1 MRLGKLALISSSL
14 LITLSTSIPNV
25 AQAAQNTPTSGA
37 PPAPASIDVPDIQTL
52 HVTARE
58 VVVDV
63 MVTDAQGNSVNG
75 LQQSDFSIE
84 ENGHPQTIR
93 SFREY
98 TPATQPPE
106 PPFVRL
112 PPGVYTNSHST
123 PATGPVDIFLLDAM
137 NGGISVFQAK
147 RQVLEYLRTMP
158 PGTRVAIFWLA
169 ETGLHTLQP
178 FTSDRAALIQA
189 VSTDRVDVGAIGNAF
204 TRQMTTMKAFN
215 QLAAFV
221 SGIKGRKNLFWFT
234 PGMPINLLRDGG
246 YGWGNIDMTMVHHLM
261 DTYELLTAAQVAV
274 YPVDPRGIVGLGRTQ
289 LKDEAVAEQTGG
301 EAIYNTNDLT
311 TAVAKAIDKG
321 SQFYS
326 ISYIPPNQKDD
337 SHYHTIKIELDQP
350 GLTLVYRKGYNA
362 ERLPTVDNPEP
373 GPALMKASMEGHA
386 PAATQLLF
394 DAAVQPAT
402 GLLSSSQSSLPKPK
416 MPPKSAPRT
425 IPYDIL
431 FGLPASQIAFA
442 KDESGKLHGALEF
455 DAVAYDITGTRVALL
470 TQTVNMPLS
479 AGQYDAFAA
488 APFHFTQQIDLPLG
502 QLSLHVGIYDTIS
515 HKVGT
520 LEIPLTVRENAR

>member
-326 ISYIPPNQKDD
+326 VSYIPPNQKDD
-337 SHYHTIKIELDQP
+337 SHYHTIKVELDRP

-520 LEIPLTVRENAR
+520 LEIPLTVRGNAR

>member
-234 PGMPINLLRDGG
+234 PGMPINLLRVGG

-350 GLTLVYRKGYNA
+350 G
-362 ERLPTVDNPEP
+362 
-373 GPALMKASMEGHA
+373 
-386 PAATQLLF
+386 
-394 DAAVQPAT
+394 
-402 GLLSSSQSSLPKPK
+402 
-416 MPPKSAPRT
+416 
-425 IPYDIL
+425 
-431 FGLPASQIAFA
+431 
-442 KDESGKLHGALEF
+442 
-455 DAVAYDITGTRVALL
+455 
-470 TQTVNMPLS
+470 
-479 AGQYDAFAA
+479 
-488 APFHFTQQIDLPLG
+488 
-502 QLSLHVGIYDTIS
+502 
-515 HKVGT
+515 
-520 LEIPLTVRENAR
+520 